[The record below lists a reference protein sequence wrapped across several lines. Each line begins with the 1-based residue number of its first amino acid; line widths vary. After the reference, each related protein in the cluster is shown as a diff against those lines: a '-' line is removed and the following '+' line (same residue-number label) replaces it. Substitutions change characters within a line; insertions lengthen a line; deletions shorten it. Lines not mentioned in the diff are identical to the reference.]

1 MRPTPKLWRRL
12 GDVYGS
18 LAGWGGRREAGA
30 SGKAF
35 GGREGLGHRFAAAW
49 VGAWVRACEGGVRR
63 RVVVSCVRRETIRGS
78 CADWSG
84 RFSDLILSIAVEAT
98 GERAPPTKDAS
109 HCLCVAAGC
118 SVSG

>member
-35 GGREGLGHRFAAAW
+35 GGREGLGHRFACAA
-49 VGAWVRACEGGVRR
+49 RR
-63 RVVVSCVRRETIRGS
+63 SAGS

-98 GERAPPTKDAS
+98 GERAPRTKDAS
-109 HCLCVAAGC
+109 HCLCC
-118 SVSG
+118 SWLQCVRLIR